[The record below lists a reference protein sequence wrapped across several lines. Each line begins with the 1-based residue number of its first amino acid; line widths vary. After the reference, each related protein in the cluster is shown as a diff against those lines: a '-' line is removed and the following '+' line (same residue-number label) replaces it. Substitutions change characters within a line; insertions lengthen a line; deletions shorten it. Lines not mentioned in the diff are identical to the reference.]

1 MDQAVTLSD
10 SDKGRPVVKV
20 IEDAIYVILHANI
33 VPYRAA
39 AEHVLAELRRLPVEQ
54 RAEAVGLVQHPYMTD
69 GGIELWWE
77 WNGR

>member
-1 MDQAVTLSD
+1 VTLSD

-54 RAEAVGLVQHPYMTD
+54 RAEAVGLVARLID
-69 GGIELWWE
+69 GQWFFREPFPGERAD
-77 WNGR
+77 G